1 MSSEDLNETVSDI
14 ESLEQQ
20 PIPQVNTSSLTIL
33 PKEHGRW
40 TEKEHKLFLEGIMLY
55 QNEWKNVQNH
65 IGTRS
70 ATQARSHAQKFFI
83 KMRKEL
89 PKQCSSLNEI
99 KEKICNEFS
108 RKLETKFKPTNKKD
122 FVDTMIKLIF
132 TNEKNISF
140 SNNNDDN
147 SNNTYTTPIQH
158 SIHSDDDEL
167 KVKDI
172 SHEQD
177 EEQQQQHGNVNA
189 YKEGKIFC
197 ISKENSR
204 RNSLNIQNSYTT
216 ANTNNTHMNANSKI
230 KLSKKFQTTPNNNAY
245 INIVT
250 VNVINNNPNYNSHV
264 NNVNS
269 NEVKCNSISNN
280 NSNMNFSDN
289 YNMKGSNT
297 NIINED
303 LNTGPFALVNFDQIM
318 DVSQNVIPQDDFLN
332 NDFLSLFNFKN

>member
-1 MSSEDLNETVSDI
+1 MSSENLNETVSDI
-14 ESLEQQ
+14 ESIDHQ
-20 PIPQVNTSSLTIL
+20 PTPQINTSSSQTIL
-33 PKEHGRW
+33 AKEHGRW
-40 TEKEHKLFLEGIMLY
+40 TENEHKLFLEGIMLY

-89 PKQCSSLNEI
+89 PKQCSTLNEV

-108 RKLETKFKPTNKKD
+108 KKLETKFKPKNKKD

-140 SNNNDDN
+140 SNKNDEY
-147 SNNTYTTPIQH
+147 NNTYTPPLHH
-158 SIHSDDDEL
+158 SIQSDNDDDL
-167 KVKDI
+167 KV
-172 SHEQD
+172 HEQQYD
-177 EEQQQQHGNVNA
+177 EQQQQPHCNNVNA
-189 YKEGKIFC
+189 YKESKIFC

-216 ANTNNTHMNANSKI
+216 ANTTNTHMNANSKR

-264 NNVNS
+264 TNLNS
-269 NEVKCNSISNN
+269 NEVKCNSNN
-280 NSNMNFSDN
+280 NSNMNFSDH
-289 YNMKGSNT
+289 YNMKGCSA

-303 LNTGPFALVNFDQIM
+303 LNTGPFALVNFDQLM
-318 DVSQNVIPQDDFLN
+318 DMSQNVIPQDDFLN